1 MDGMPS
7 DIVELI
13 IAVDLNPSD
22 PEEPLN
28 VSSVD
33 VRDKGEGGEEGGDW
47 QKLAMQLLMGD
58 PASGVTSDSISYD
71 EAVEAVARV
80 LGKDEEPEEEDPF
93 SKATRRPQK
102 PGMGMGG
109 GKGMRMALDRA
120 LGRRDDE
127 DEEEDDGFPRRR

>member
-1 MDGMPS
+1 MMDNTPS

-33 VRDKGEGGEEGGDW
+33 VRDKGEGGAEGSDDW
-47 QKLAMQLLMGD
+47 RGLVMQLLMGD

-80 LGKDEEPEEEDPF
+80 LGKDEEPEAEDPF

-109 GKGMRMALDRA
+109 GKGMMMALDRA
-120 LGRRDDE
+120 LGREDDE
-127 DEEEDDGFPRRR
+127 DEEDY

>member
-1 MDGMPS
+1 MEDMSGS

-33 VRDKGEGGEEGGDW
+33 VRDKGEGGDGGGDW

-71 EAVEAVARV
+71 EAVDAVARV
-80 LGKDEEPEEEDPF
+80 LGEDTEPAEDPF
-93 SKATRRPQK
+93 SKATRRSGPQDK
-102 PGMGMGG
+102 PGAQYGSPYD
-109 GKGMRMALDRA
+109 GKGSMMMALDRA
-120 LGRRDDE
+120 LGRKDDE
-127 DEEEDDGFPRRR
+127 DEEEY